1 MRIVTVRIEDN
12 SDKINEVK
20 KLENMK
26 YEVTGNI
33 INKIDELQEEGFMQI
48 LAYIKCAYE
57 DYVGIVGKKR
67 QISESCWHNNT
78 LDVSDVSGSIR
89 ICAGEAGCFIDFNYA
104 GTLSCGKT
112 PPRMV
117 ASFKND
123 NIIIKNSTRQGIC
136 DLMNDW
142 QTIKP
147 EFQIKIDNAYQAKT
161 KEIKSDVNSL
171 EYLLK
176 VAEQFK
182 A

>member
-20 KLENMK
+20 ELENMK
-26 YEVTGNI
+26 HEVMENI
-33 INKIDELQEEGFMQI
+33 TTKIDELQEEGFMQI
-48 LAYIKCAYE
+48 LAYVKCAYE

-67 QISESCWHNNT
+67 QISESCWHNNA
-78 LDVSDVSGSIR
+78 LDVSNVSRSIR

-104 GTLSCGKT
+104 GTLPCSKT

-123 NIIIKNSTRQGIC
+123 NIIIMNPTRQGIC
-136 DLMNDW
+136 DLMNNW

-147 EFQIKIDNAYQAKT
+147 EFQIKIDKAYQAKA
-161 KEIKSDVNSL
+161 KEIKSDVSSL
-171 EYLLK
+171 EHLLK